1 MAELGFSLF
10 ETSIGCC
17 GIVWGERGI
26 VGVQLPEARNSA
38 TRARLLE
45 RFPEAREIEPPLAVR
60 RARTAIS
67 GLLRGEATDLSTVVL
82 DMQHV
87 PAFHQR
93 VYTAVR
99 KITPGQTL
107 SYGEIATQLGDRLLA
122 RDVGTALGKNPFP
135 IIVPCH
141 RVLAAGGK
149 MGGFSAP
156 GGVATKLKLLSIE
169 RAAPNG
175 PTLFDELPLVARRSA
190 RA

>member
-1 MAELGFSLF
+1 MPPVIKAGEPWP
-10 ETSIGCC
+10 C
-17 GIVWGERGI
+17 GIVWSERRI
-26 VGVQLPEARNSA
+26 VGVQLPEHDAA
-38 TRARLLE
+38 KTRARVA
-45 RFPEAREIEPPLAVR
+45 RRYPDAAEATPSTEIQSIIDDIVA
-60 RARTAIS
+60 
-67 GLLRGEATDLSTVVL
+67 LLRGESRDFAGVALATDDL
-82 DMQHV
+82 
-87 PAFHQR
+87 PEFNRR
-93 VYTAVR
+93 VYAIAR
-99 KITPGQTL
+99 AIPPGQTL

-156 GGVATKLKLLSIE
+156 GGVTTKLKLLSIE